1 MTDSEALRKLIEST
15 GLKMKFV
22 ADYLGLSA
30 YGLQLKVD
38 NRQEF
43 KTSEVAALCELLEIN
58 SLMTKEEIFFAKKDD
73 LKSPMA

>member
-1 MTDSEALRKLIEST
+1 MTDSEALRKLIESK

-22 ADYLGLSA
+22 ADYLGLSP
-30 YGLQLKVD
+30 YGFQLKM
-38 NRQEF
+38 NNKQEF

-73 LKSPMA
+73 LKSLMA